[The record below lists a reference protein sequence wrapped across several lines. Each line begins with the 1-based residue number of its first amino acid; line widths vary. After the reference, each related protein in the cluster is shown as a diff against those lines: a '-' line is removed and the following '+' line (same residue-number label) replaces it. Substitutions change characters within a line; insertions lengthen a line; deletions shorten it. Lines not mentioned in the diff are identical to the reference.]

1 MADRVRSAP
10 SRLRWLAPPV
20 VAGVIIGGIGLAPR
34 LASAEGQ
41 PNLPPLTPQQL
52 VDKAQAAHV
61 DAFSGTIRLSTH
73 LGLPDLGSLADA
85 AGVSGGSTLNSTV
98 LSLVTGSH
106 SAKVWVDGPEH
117 VRVALPSGLTETDF
131 IRNGADVWQWQSTG
145 MQVTHTTVTKKAPV
159 QGSAAPSSTAEPS
172 TTDPA
177 DAAATPT
184 TPGSAAKDFLDSIN
198 PSTRVSVRNTAFV
211 AGRPVYELVLSPRSG
226 QTLVADVVVAIDSA
240 TGLPLRIQVL
250 GRNQTTPAVEFG
262 FTSIGLHR
270 PAASTFAF
278 TPPPG
283 STVNA
288 PAPVDGRGKLR
299 RQGRPALS
307 VPGAPSP
314 SIGPPAAGA
323 TPTSTQTV
331 GDAWDSILI
340 ARGVNMQGIPGG
352 LLDKATTPVSGA
364 WGHGRLLS
372 TSLVNVLFDDDG
384 RILAGAVT
392 PEALEAAAAS
402 TPVAAPAAS
411 ADTPAGA

>member
-10 SRLRWLAPPV
+10 SRLRWLAPPL
-20 VAGVIIGGIGLAPR
+20 VAGVIIGGIGLLPR

-41 PNLPPLTPQQL
+41 PNLPALTPQQL
-52 VDKAQAAHV
+52 VDKVQATRV
-61 DAFSGTIRLSTH
+61 DAFSGTLRLSTH

-85 AGVSGGSTLNSTV
+85 AGAAGTSSTINSTV

-106 SAKVWVDGPEH
+106 SARVWMDGPDH
-117 VRVALPSGLTETDF
+117 MRVALPSGLAETDF

-145 MQVTHTTVTKKAPV
+145 MQVTHTTITKKAPV
-159 QGSAAPSSTAEPS
+159 TGSSAGASTPEPATAEP
-172 TTDPA
+172 A
-177 DAAATPT
+177 NPT

-226 QTLVADVVVAIDSA
+226 QTLVADVVIAVDSA
-240 TGLPLRIQVL
+240 TGLPLRVQVL
-250 GRNQTTPAVEFG
+250 GRNQTTPAIEFG
-262 FTSIGLHR
+262 FTSISLQR
-270 PAASTFAF
+270 PAASTFSF

-283 STVNA
+283 SVVNA
-288 PAPVDGRGKLR
+288 PTPVEGPRKRLR
-299 RQGRPALS
+299 NGARAALQ
-307 VPGAPSP
+307 VPVPESGGAPGS
-314 SIGPPAAGA
+314 GA

-340 ARGVNMQGIPGG
+340 ARGTNVQGSVAG
-352 LLDKATTPVSGA
+352 LLAKATTPVSGA

-402 TPVAAPAAS
+402 TPVAAPAAA
-411 ADTPAGA
+411 ADAPAGA